1 MPLVDYYTKQGLHHS
16 IDAAQPPAVVSESL
30 LSIFENLRSKLS
42 AIQFKPLPI
51 PEPIPVPIPE
61 PIPAP
66 IPEPIPVPKIEFPKE
81 FSLVSNAVIDAL
93 KARGLF

>member
-61 PIPAP
+61 PIP
-66 IPEPIPVPKIEFPKE
+66 VPKIEFPKE